1 MKVGQLAK
9 RTGLTV
15 RTLHYYEEVG
25 LLVPARRTEAGHRLY
40 GADEVVRLQKIM
52 LLRQLGFPLEDIR
65 ASLDRPDFSLARAIT
80 LRLARLEEE
89 MALQQRLHRRLETI
103 AAQLHAAA
111 EVSGETFIPTIKVM
125 TMYEK
130 YYTPEQLKQLEE
142 RGRMLGEDRIRA
154 VEGEWKDLIA
164 QVRAEMEKGTDPA
177 GETMQHLAARWQGLI
192 NEFTGGDPGIAQSLK
207 TMYQQEGTSQASHG
221 MVDPDVMAYVAK
233 AMQAGE

>member
-25 LLVPARRTEAGHRLY
+25 LLVPAQRTEAGHRLY
-40 GADEVVRLQKIM
+40 GAGEVARLQEIM
-52 LLRQLGFPLEDIR
+52 LLRQLGFSLEDIR
-65 ASLDRPDFSLARAIT
+65 ASLDQPDFSLAHAIT
-80 LRLARLEEE
+80 LRLTRLEEE
-89 MALQQRLHRRLETI
+89 MALQQQLHRRLETI
-103 AAQLHAAA
+103 AAHLRAA
-111 EVSGETFIPTIKVM
+111 EEVSVETFIQTIKVM

-142 RGRMLGEDRIRA
+142 RGRALGEERIRA
-154 VEGEWKDLIA
+154 AEGEWKDLIA

-177 GETMQHLAARWQGLI
+177 SKTMQDLVARWQGLI

-207 TMYQQEGTSQASHG
+207 TMYQQEGASQASRG
-221 MVDPDVMAYVAK
+221 MVEPDVMAYMAK